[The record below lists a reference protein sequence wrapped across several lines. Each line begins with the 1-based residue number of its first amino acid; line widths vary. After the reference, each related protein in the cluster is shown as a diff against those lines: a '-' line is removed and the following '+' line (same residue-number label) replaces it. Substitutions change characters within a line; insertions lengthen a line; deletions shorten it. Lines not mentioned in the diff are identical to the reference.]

1 MSELHAT
8 LGAAEDEPQ
17 ERVGLLFTSIYALA
31 YFGLWMALLTPI
43 VVSLALR
50 IAEID
55 PANKEGNLSLIL
67 GIGAVVALVAN
78 PVAGYF
84 SDRTTSRFGM
94 RRPWLVGG
102 VLVGTIGLYLI
113 ATGNLTMILIGW
125 LLAQLGFN
133 AVLAAIVAI
142 LPDQVPVE
150 QRGTV
155 SGVLG
160 ICLQLGIVAGVFLT
174 ERAGG
179 NVVSMF
185 MWPAYICAGLMALLV
200 LFLDDRRLDPSQVKP
215 IDLAGFFKSFWISP
229 KKAPDFAWAFL
240 SRFMLFIGLATLTT
254 YQVFFLIDH
263 LGVAPADIPVK
274 MLTATLI
281 FTAATVV
288 GSLGGGSLSD
298 RLCHRSHPGCDI
310 DELQRLPARPHRLRS
325 RPGHLFCGGSGAGHA
340 GPAQQG
346 GCREGSRH
354 LQYRQRDAAIHRTC
368 DRAALPGDRCGG
380 KQLRRALHRGRHLR
394 RLRRGRDHSHPR
406 REVAAQTIGSR
417 RPDIVWSSP

>member
-8 LGAAEDEPQ
+8 LGAADDEPQ

-55 PANKEGNLSLIL
+55 PTNKESNLSLIL

-113 ATGNLTMILIGW
+113 ATGNFIVILIGW

-185 MWPAYICAGLMALLV
+185 MWPAYICAGLMAILV

-263 LGVAPADIPVK
+263 LGVAPADIPAK
-274 MLTATLI
+274 MLSATLI
-281 FTAATVV
+281 FTVATVV
-288 GSLGGGSLSD
+288 GSLGGGWLSD
-298 RLCHRSHPGCDI
+298 RLSGRRKLFVLLAAVIYAIGLILVAISTSFNGFLLGLTVCGLGQGIYFAVD
-310 DELQRLPARPHRLRS
+310 LALVTQVLPNK
-325 RPGHLFCGGSGAGHA
+325 
-340 GPAQQG
+340 
-346 GCREGSRH
+346 E
-354 LQYRQRDAAIHRTC
+354 DAAKDLGIFNIASAMPQSIAPAIAPLFLAIG
-368 DRAALPGDRCGG
+368 AAGNNYVALYTAAGIFAACG
-380 KQLRRALHRGRHLR
+380 AVAIIPIRG
-394 RLRRGRDHSHPR
+394 
-406 REVAAQTIGSR
+406 VK
-417 RPDIVWSSP
+417 

>member
-1 MSELHAT
+1 MSEFQAT
-8 LGAAEDEPQ
+8 LGAAGDEPQ

-43 VVSLALR
+43 VVSMALR

-55 PANKEGNLSLIL
+55 PANKESNLSFIL

-113 ATGNLTMILIGW
+113 ATGDLTMILIGW

-185 MWPAYICAGLMALLV
+185 MWPAYICVGLMAILV
-200 LFLDDRRLDPSQVKP
+200 VFLKDRRLDPSQVKP
-215 IDLAGFFKSFWISP
+215 VDLAGFFKSFWISP

-240 SRFMLFIGLATLTT
+240 SRFLLFIGLATLTT

-263 LGVAPADIPVK
+263 LGVAPADIPGK

-288 GSLGGGSLSD
+288 GSLGGGWLSD
-298 RLCHRSHPGCDI
+298 RLAGRRKLFVLLAAVIYAIGLLLVALSASFNGFLVGLTVCGLGQGIYFAVD
-310 DELQRLPARPHRLRS
+310 LALVTQVLPNK
-325 RPGHLFCGGSGAGHA
+325 
-340 GPAQQG
+340 
-346 GCREGSRH
+346 E
-354 LQYRQRDAAIHRTC
+354 DAAKDLGIFNIASAMPQSIAPAIAPLFLAIGAAGNNYVALYMAAGMF
-368 DRAALPGDRCGG
+368 AALGAMAIIPI
-380 KQLRRALHRGRHLR
+380 RG
-394 RLRRGRDHSHPR
+394 
-406 REVAAQTIGSR
+406 VK
-417 RPDIVWSSP
+417 